1 MTAAIQ
7 MVTDM
12 DTVAETSSVV
22 EVCAEITGV
31 SGMLECDVTNTP
43 TLAESLKAGMLI
55 KASFLFPS
63 IITYYSMGMPMR
75 LMCL

>member
-1 MTAAIQ
+1 

-12 DTVAETSSVV
+12 ATVAETVASASVQ
-22 EVCAEITGV
+22 VCAEITGV

-43 TLAESLKAGMLI
+43 TLTGSPKAGMLI
-55 KASFLFPS
+55 NASFLFPS
-63 IITYYSMGMPMR
+63 IFTYYSMGMPMR